1 METEQVFVVVVWEKL
16 MKQYVLTYLAF
27 RVVEN
32 TAALLFRYFAWTS
45 SCSVAWEFVF
55 MDLAQ
60 SKELSLDF

>member
-1 METEQVFVVVVWEKL
+1 METEQVFVVVAWEKL

-27 RVVEN
+27 RIVEQM
-32 TAALLFRYFAWTS
+32 AALLFCYIAWTS
-45 SCSVAWEFVF
+45 FCSVAWEFVF